1 VTGTH
6 NALYKARRALYTKT
20 TQSFKYSLATLY
32 IGVNMNKNFNKYNR
46 NQLAFIAE
54 YNARFEVLGLQ
65 VEDIKGE
72 ASKYE

>member
-1 VTGTH
+1 MTPTFIYFV
-6 NALYKARRALYTKT
+6 
-20 TQSFKYSLATLY
+20 ATLY
-32 IGVNMNKNFNKYNR
+32 IGVNMNKNFDKYNR